1 MTLQDITNKLQEVID
16 GLDLFLQ
23 SEQMDTEFI
32 QQQLEDIITQIEEAE
47 EINDDE
53 DDFKTFNEAPYGDD

>member
-1 MTLQDITNKLQEVID
+1 MTFQDIKNQLQDVID
-16 GLDLFLQ
+16 SLDSFHG
-23 SEQMDTEFI
+23 SEQIDVEHM
-32 QQQLEDIITQIEEAE
+32 QQQLEDIIEQLTEV